1 MQMFSTVFEL
11 TRRTLFI
18 NCPLGTAWGER
29 LVSGCT
35 PMCQHPEN
43 RRWGW
48 SVEEGELLLYLG
60 PLHLILTP
68 PNRTS
73 AQVQ

>member
-1 MQMFSTVFEL
+1 
-11 TRRTLFI
+11 
-18 NCPLGTAWGER
+18 
-29 LVSGCT
+29 
-35 PMCQHPEN
+35 MCQHPDN

-48 SVEEGELLLYLG
+48 SIEEGELLLYIG

-68 PNRTS
+68 PNRTG